1 MHTICIY
8 MAPVAF
14 WFTYFSINRW
24 VDLVDVCDL
33 SVVLVGDCCLCL
45 KPDLRVS
52 STKWL
57 SALRFIF
64 CSLCTWIMWSWC
76 RISFWCYSESLF
88 SVLLRVSLWFWAGM
102 SAQTSPLAA
111 AAVTQLWGE
120 VGTALSS
127 ASTQVLCTCRPALA
141 PSSHILAVRSEHLRR
156 ERLSGACESL
166 QTCKKTHVV
175 SVWHDSRQH
184 IPHDDLQC
192 LQPTFLTTSMRSC
205 SSFSCAAMR
214 FKWRTR
220 LRLFD
225 QKYCKNGNI
234 VKKKCTFKKNLK

>member
-1 MHTICIY
+1 MWRW
-8 MAPVAF
+8 MQNFLLVLF
-14 WFTYFSINRW
+14 WIVMS
-24 VDLVDVCDL
+24 LCC
-33 SVVLVGDCCLCL
+33 SVCLCG
-45 KPDLRVS
+45 
-52 STKWL
+52 
-57 SALRFIF
+57 
-64 CSLCTWIMWSWC
+64 
-76 RISFWCYSESLF
+76 
-88 SVLLRVSLWFWAGM
+88 FWAGM

-166 QTCKKTHVV
+166 QTCRNTRV

-192 LQPTFLTTSMRSC
+192 LQPTFLYHFYEILQFFLLC
-205 SSFSCAAMR
+205 SNEI
-214 FKWRTR
+214 KWRTR

-234 VKKKCTFKKNLK
+234 VKKKVHLRKS